1 MSSVRMNVSM
11 PEEVFTEISRHIEP
25 RKRSRFITE
34 AVQHL
39 LKERKERKLA
49 AEYEE
54 ASLEIKRTNQE
65 LEGVIS
71 DGLD

>member
-1 MSSVRMNVSM
+1 MNSVRINISL
-11 PEEVFTEISRHIEP
+11 PKEVFKEISKDVTP

-34 AVQHL
+34 AVKNQ
-39 LKERKERKLA
+39 LKKQKAQKLA

-54 ASLEIKRTNQE
+54 ASAEIRRINQE